1 MLDQVQAIWPRL
13 DYFHRQVNSSTNASE
28 WKMAIVKA
36 IRYNLGVLDTTEL
49 WEFVDVVDN
58 DDVMIILKCDKWESM
73 LPLLQL
79 NVFI

>member
-1 MLDQVQAIWPRL
+1 
-13 DYFHRQVNSSTNASE
+13 
-28 WKMAIVKA
+28 MAIVKA

-79 NVFI
+79 SFFT